1 MSATI
6 VHETAAYRLL
16 SGATMIP
23 DRPGRRPALV
33 MHARHP
39 ETGKF
44 GYVRLFTALDVD
56 PLTEIETV
64 EVIGGIPPRC
74 VIGYRGGKVETLDL
88 PETYNITQVTA

>member
-6 VHETAAYRLL
+6 VHETADYRLL
-16 SGATMIP
+16 GGATMIP

-44 GYVRLFTALDVD
+44 GYVRLFTALDLD
-56 PLTEIETV
+56 PLTEIESV
-64 EVIGGIPPRC
+64 EVVTGPPRC
-74 VIGYRGGKVETLDL
+74 LITYKNGATETLG
-88 PETYNITQVTA
+88 IR